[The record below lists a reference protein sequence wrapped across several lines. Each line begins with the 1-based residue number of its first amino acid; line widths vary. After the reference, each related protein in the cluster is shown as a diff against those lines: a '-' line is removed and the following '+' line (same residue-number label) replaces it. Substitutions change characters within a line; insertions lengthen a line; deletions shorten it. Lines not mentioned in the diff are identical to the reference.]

1 VSACGEDGG
10 GSPDPLVGIVAH
22 GVGGR
27 LCESRQAQQRLDQ
40 AGVEVRSR
48 AGLILL
54 AAQQQSPPVR
64 IGGGVEQARNEP
76 LDFGAG

>member
-1 VSACGEDGG
+1 
-10 GSPDPLVGIVAH
+10 LVGIVAH

-64 IGGGVEQARNEP
+64 IGGGVEQAHNEP